1 MKVSILGEQACE
13 AASLIPLSALHS
25 QQPHRPRATCTEPT
39 RARPA
44 GTQPVPFPTWA
55 PGPRRLG
62 ERPCSRTSSRGRA
75 GLRPIRKP
83 EAPPSA
89 PPRRRELPAPV
100 PGREQ
105 GPRPGHTGRLSSLLR
120 SGPRRVPAPR
130 WQLGLQVQSAG
141 PRPEGQGCRGQGG
154 RATAPAQP
162 AAREQVTVPT
172 TRPHSWRPTHHCS
185 SSSVVL
191 KPTLC
196 TCTGCDLALGPS
208 AEELPGPPS
217 PSAS

>member
-39 RARPA
+39 RVRPA

-55 PGPRRLG
+55 PGPRRPG

-89 PPRRRELPAPV
+89 
-100 PGREQ
+100 
-105 GPRPGHTGRLSSLLR
+105 RPSS
-120 SGPRRVPAPR
+120 
-130 WQLGLQVQSAG
+130 
-141 PRPEGQGCRGQGG
+141 GQGARPQAWSHGQALQSVEIRAEKSASPAVATGTPGAASRTPAGG
-154 RATAPAQP
+154 T
-162 AAREQVTVPT
+162 
-172 TRPHSWRPTHHCS
+172 
-185 SSSVVL
+185 
-191 KPTLC
+191 
-196 TCTGCDLALGPS
+196 
-208 AEELPGPPS
+208 ELPGPGGPGYRTR
-217 PSAS
+217 PASGPGAGNCADH